1 MTYTP
6 FIPSNFNILIVED
19 SPIQA
24 EMLRRALTR
33 EGYQIVCAKNGE
45 EGLAVFKQQQA
56 DLILSDISIPV
67 MNGFD
72 MCANIRKDP
81 ALGVQER

>member
-19 SPIQA
+19 SPILA

-45 EGLAVFKQQQA
+45 EGLAVFKQ
-56 DLILSDISIPV
+56 
-67 MNGFD
+67 
-72 MCANIRKDP
+72 
-81 ALGVQER
+81 